1 MASSDTS
8 TLTRLARRRFQNFS
22 EAAEVVL
29 SALADVI
36 PGTVLLGR
44 LEPDERVCRV
54 MDIRG
59 AGVGGLQ
66 RGAVLPVAAAT
77 SVRGVSDPACR
88 TATST
93 PVDAG
98 LDVEFLGSLGA
109 RTSLTL
115 PLETSD
121 GIIVGVLCALDSS
134 AGAYRSEHAALLG
147 IAAVLLGHEWE
158 SVQRRAELRRLRAR
172 LSHGPN
178 TDADTGL
185 ANRDGFL
192 EVLDREWRLVARGT
206 VESVLVA
213 CSVEVDVGDGPN
225 HEAVKKVALKV
236 AADVLSASVRA
247 TDHVGRVG
255 PMTVAAILVGCRVDE
270 ASAFVERFESALGR
284 VTQRGH
290 PRVEISYSIQSLAAA
305 PPPEELLKIGET
317 AAGVLAAQH
326 PAQEAAG

>member
-44 LEPDERVCRV
+44 LEPDEQVCRV

-59 AGVGGLQ
+59 TGVGGLR
-66 RGAVLPVAAAT
+66 RGAVLPVAT
-77 SVRGVSDPACR
+77 
-88 TATST
+88 
-93 PVDAG
+93 AG

-134 AGAYRSEHAALLG
+134 VGAYRSEHAALLG

-172 LSHGPN
+172 LSHGPS
-178 TDADTGL
+178 TDAATGL

-225 HEAVKKVALKV
+225 HEAMKNVALKV
-236 AADVLSASVRA
+236 AADVLNASTRV

-290 PRVEISYSIQSLAAA
+290 PKVEISYSIQSLAAA
-305 PPPEELLKIGET
+305 PPPEELLEVGET
-317 AAGVLAAQH
+317 AAGVLPVQH

>member
-1 MASSDTS
+1 MASSDAN

-44 LEPDERVCRV
+44 LEPDEQVCRV

-59 AGVGGLQ
+59 AAVEGLH
-66 RGAVLPVAAAT
+66 RGAVL
-77 SVRGVSDPACR
+77 
-88 TATST
+88 

-121 GIIVGVLCALDSS
+121 GIIVGALCALDSS
-134 AGAYRSEHAALLG
+134 ARAYRSEHAALLG
-147 IAAVLLGHEWE
+147 IAAVLLSHEWE

-172 LSHGPN
+172 LSHGPS

-213 CSVEVDVGDGPN
+213 CSVEVDVGGDPN
-225 HEAVKKVALKV
+225 HEAMKNVALKV
-236 AADVLSASVRA
+236 AADVLTASARV

-255 PMTVAAILVGCRVDE
+255 PMTVAAVLVGCRVDE

-284 VTQRGH
+284 VTQQGH
-290 PRVEISYSIQSLAAA
+290 PKVEISHSIQSLVAA
-305 PPPEELLKIGET
+305 PPPEDLLKVGEA

>member
-1 MASSDTS
+1 MTSSDTN
-8 TLTRLARRRFQNFS
+8 TLARLASRRFQNFS

-44 LEPDERVCRV
+44 LEPDEQACRV

-59 AGVGGLQ
+59 AAVEGLR
-66 RGAVLPVAAAT
+66 RGAALPMAA
-77 SVRGVSDPACR
+77 
-88 TATST
+88 
-93 PVDAG
+93 AG
-98 LDVEFLGSLGA
+98 LDLELLGSLGA
-109 RTSLTL
+109 RASLTL

-121 GIIVGVLCALDSS
+121 GIIVGFLCALDSS
-134 AGAYRSEHAALLG
+134 AGAYRPEHKALMG
-147 IAAVLLGHEWE
+147 IAAVLLSHEWE

-172 LSHGPN
+172 LSHGPS

-192 EVLDREWRLVARGT
+192 DVLDREWRLVARGT

-213 CSVEVDVGDGPN
+213 CSVEVDVGGGPN
-225 HEAVKKVALKV
+225 HEALKNVALKV
-236 AADVLSASVRA
+236 AADVLTASARV

-255 PMTVAAILVGCRVDE
+255 PMTVAAVLVGCRVDE

-284 VTQRGH
+284 VTQQGH
-290 PRVEISYSIQSLAAA
+290 PKVEVSHSIQSLAAA
-305 PPPEELLKIGET
+305 PPPEELLKVGE
-317 AAGVLAAQH
+317 AAAAARL